1 MTIVTN
7 VVTAEYRYIFIV
19 LTFFKFKCMYFQGE
33 IVTIGEPKLVVTVQM
48 SNVDNTGYLD
58 YAKEFF
64 KHIEGLLEKDG
75 FIGPDSKVSYETSSE
90 L

>member
-19 LTFFKFKCMYFQGE
+19 LTFLKFKHMYFQGE
-33 IVTIGEPKLVVTVQM
+33 IVSIGTPKLIVTVQM
-48 SNVDNTGYLD
+48 TGVDNTNYLD
-58 YAKEFF
+58 YAKNLF
-64 KHIEGLLEKDG
+64 KLIEGLLEKDR
-75 FIGPDSKVSYETSSE
+75 FISPDSKVSYETSLE